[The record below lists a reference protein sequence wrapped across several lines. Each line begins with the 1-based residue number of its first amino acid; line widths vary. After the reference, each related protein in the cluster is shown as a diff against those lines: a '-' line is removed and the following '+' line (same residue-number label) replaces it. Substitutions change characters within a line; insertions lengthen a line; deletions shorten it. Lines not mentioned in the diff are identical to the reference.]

1 MPMRTPARTIDEYLA
16 PLGDDQRAALE
27 RLRRDIHAAV
37 PGLEECISYQMPGF
51 RLDGRV
57 IVWFGAA
64 KNHCSFFPGAVIE
77 ELADEL
83 AGFSTSKGT
92 VRFQPDHPLPAS
104 LVKRLVRARLA
115 RIPPKQR
122 RSAAKR

>member
-1 MPMRTPARTIDEYLA
+1 MAMRTPARTIDEYLA
-16 PLGDDQRAALE
+16 PLDGEQRAALE

-51 RLDGRV
+51 RFDGKV

-64 KNHCSFFPGAVIE
+64 KNHCSFFPGSVIE

-92 VRFQPDHPLPAS
+92 VRFQPDHPLPAG
-104 LVKRLVRARLA
+104 LVKKLVRARIA
-115 RIPPKQR
+115 RIPAGKR
-122 RSAAKR
+122 RR